1 MNECKYS
8 HIYTIYIYT
17 HYIYMHIHICVYILI
32 CVYYHIQTH
41 TIHIYKYIYI
51 CIYSYIFIYTHLL
64 FLSSPLLLSSP
75 VLGDNKQVSFWAG
88 GFQSLSELL
97 IFTSDIISFA
107 HFLCGVLR
115 VVFGLKTKTT
125 ESSVKGSK
133 AEGVRQRQS
142 EIRV

>member
-1 MNECKYS
+1 MSVNIL
-8 HIYTIYIYT
+8 IYTLYTYIHTIYTYTYIYVYIFSYVYIIIYRHILYIYIS
-17 HYIYMHIHICVYILI
+17 
-32 CVYYHIQTH
+32 
-41 TIHIYKYIYI
+41 IYI
-51 CIYSYIFIYTHLL
+51 CIYSYIFIYTHLV

-88 GFQSLSELL
+88 GFQYLSELL